1 MPRQLSGVSSLLPP
15 WVLGVKLRP
24 SCFFGKHFT
33 LLSYLASLILL
44 RFDWKK
50 CYSRVLSGL
59 CSGISFFFFP
69 VLRFD
74 PSKGRCTVSYKVSA
88 LAEDIKYSHPC
99 GRHGDYLVYCFPSI
113 LCLLL
118 AHFFELL
125 VRSLPS
131 YPLLGTPSAISGS
144 LCATAFY
151 IAVPALVTLLSEL
164 Q

>member
-1 MPRQLSGVSSLLPP
+1 MYMHAHVCTHMPRQLSGVSSLLPP
-15 WVLGVKLRP
+15 WVLGIKLRP
-24 SCFFGKHFT
+24 SCFLGKHFT

-50 CYSRVLSGL
+50 CYSRVLSDL
-59 CSGISFFFFP
+59 CSGISFFFP

-74 PSKGRCTVSYKVSA
+74 PPMGRFTVFYNVSTP
-88 LAEDIKYSHPC
+88 AEDIKYSHPC
-99 GRHGDYLVYCFPSI
+99 GRHGNYLVYCFPSI

-131 YPLLGTPSAISGS
+131 CSLLR
-144 LCATAFY
+144 
-151 IAVPALVTLLSEL
+151 TLLQFLEL
-164 Q
+164 FMQVRFTLLCLL